1 MHVEQLMTRSIK
13 TCGPSDS
20 LAQVASI
27 MWDHDCGV
35 VPVVDDEH
43 RVLAMITD
51 RDICMAAYTQG
62 RPLSEISVASAASSN
77 LYVTR
82 PQESL
87 RDAEETMRIHKVRRL
102 PVIDDHGRLVGL
114 LSTNDLIR
122 RAGHRTGDLGAN
134 EVARTLG
141 AICQPNGSSA
151 SEARVS

>member
-1 MHVEQLMTRSIK
+1 MNVEQLMTRSIR

-20 LAQVASI
+20 LAHVASI

-62 RPLSEISVASAASSN
+62 RPLGEISVASAASSN
-77 LYVTR
+77 LYTTR
-82 PQESL
+82 PEQSL
-87 RDAEETMRIHKVRRL
+87 RDAEETMRMHKVRRL
-102 PVIDDHGRLVGL
+102 PVVDVQGRLVGL
-114 LSTNDLIR
+114 LSMNDLIR

-134 EVARTLG
+134 EVTRTLG
-141 AICQPNGSSA
+141 AICQPNGA
-151 SEARVS
+151 PAMEARPS